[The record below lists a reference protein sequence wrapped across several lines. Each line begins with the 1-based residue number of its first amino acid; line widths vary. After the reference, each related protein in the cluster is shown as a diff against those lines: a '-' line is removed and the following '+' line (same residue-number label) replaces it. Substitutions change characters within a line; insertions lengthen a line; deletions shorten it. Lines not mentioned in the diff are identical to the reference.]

1 MEDTAPLEAFSSAID
16 KRLASS
22 PLDERLV
29 FFFGLSQRFP

>member
-22 PLDERLV
+22 PLDGRMVKV
-29 FFFGLSQRFP
+29 FKPSVAQ